1 MRTTIIKCDRC
12 GSVIEGYPV
21 KIIAQHIDRETGD
34 IWPAENEHLPSW
46 AEQIE
51 GKDFCESCTK
61 EIVGYALGENDK
73 QPEETIDMAQI
84 DRLEEM
90 VKGAEQKET
99 KIDHGKIM
107 ALTKAGWPAA
117 QIADEMGLSIQAV
130 YNSRHKLKKEGRL

>member
-1 MRTTIIKCDRC
+1 MRTTIIKCDKC

-21 KIIAQHIDRETGD
+21 KIVAQCVDRETGD
-34 IWPAENEHLPSW
+34 IWSDEDKPLPSW

-51 GKDFCESCTK
+51 GKDFCENCTK

-73 QPEETIDMAQI
+73 QSEETIDMAQI